1 MPQTPRLVTTG
12 ANAVLLW
19 QTTTGVSPDTAIG
32 NNSNAGNGIYR
43 AQPPNDPL
51 PIIIQ
56 NQDGNN
62 SVTLGGSGVTAGGNG
77 TILLAGASITRNVVG
92 NDSEWVIANAGTPT
106 VSVEPG
112 RQ

>member
-1 MPQTPRLVTTG
+1 MAQNPRLVDTG

-19 QTTTGVSPDTAIG
+19 RTTTGVSPDPAVDG
-32 NNSNAGNGIYR
+32 NNGTYR
-43 AQPPNDPL
+43 AGTVNDPV
-51 PIIIQ
+51 PIIIE

-62 SVTLGGSGVTAGGNG
+62 GVTLGGSGVSAGGAG
-77 TILLAGASITRNVVG
+77 TILAAGASITRNVVG
-92 NDSEWVIANAGTPT
+92 NDSEYVIANNGTPV